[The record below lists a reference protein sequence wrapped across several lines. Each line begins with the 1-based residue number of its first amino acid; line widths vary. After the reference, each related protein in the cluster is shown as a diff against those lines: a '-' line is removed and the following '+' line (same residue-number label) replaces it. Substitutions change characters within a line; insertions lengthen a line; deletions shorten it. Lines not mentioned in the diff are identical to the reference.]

1 MERREIELEVKTGKS
16 EKDLKDVVN
25 ALNNISDKL
34 QDVSN
39 NGKDIADIGK
49 GAEKSRKGLKG
60 MLGGLTSIGNL
71 FKASGVF
78 FIAIKVFES
87 LQEAFRSNQ
96 VVLDAFSVA
105 GGMATQVITDLTTFV
120 INNFSKVISL
130 FQKVFNDPVQ
140 SVKDLG
146 AAIKEGFISR
156 IEQAKEVLGLLANAA
171 VSFFKGDFK
180 GAVDSLKEA
189 GKESVDVITGQDDS
203 LQKVK
208 DTISNVADAVV
219 DYTTKT
225 YKASKAVVEL
235 NKNAEL
241 AEAINQGLIEQYDI
255 QAESLRQVRDD
266 ERNGLD
272 ARIKAN
278 NDLKQVL
285 IDQSK
290 AMTDNAT
297 VIRDAAKARFEQTKN
312 QEDRLALIQA
322 ENELIAINATV
333 TGLMAEQKSNDLA
346 LDKERLDVKAQLSL
360 IGADEFEQQRI
371 ENDTKLEEQ
380 MRFIEQE
387 VTNEDERNRLISK
400 ARLDHK
406 IAMIDI
412 AEEEKQS
419 QIGKAQ
425 EFFSSLGSVAEAF
438 GNETKAFAIAGIVT
452 EQVAAISKIISNT
465 AVANAKAM
473 AASPLSGGMPW
484 VGINN
489 VMAGVSIAGSIAGAK
504 KAIGDLNSDK
514 KTVSESSPVK
524 AQAPAPP
531 AMNVVGAAPENQL
544 AMAIGEKQN
553 EPVRAFVVSN
563 DVTNAQALDR
573 NIIQTASIG

>member
-241 AEAINQGLIEQYDI
+241 AEAINQG
-255 QAESLRQVRDD
+255 
-266 ERNGLD
+266 
-272 ARIKAN
+272 
-278 NDLKQVL
+278 
-285 IDQSK
+285 
-290 AMTDNAT
+290 
-297 VIRDAAKARFEQTKN
+297 
-312 QEDRLALIQA
+312 
-322 ENELIAINATV
+322 
-333 TGLMAEQKSNDLA
+333 
-346 LDKERLDVKAQLSL
+346 
-360 IGADEFEQQRI
+360 
-371 ENDTKLEEQ
+371 
-380 MRFIEQE
+380 
-387 VTNEDERNRLISK
+387 
-400 ARLDHK
+400 
-406 IAMIDI
+406 
-412 AEEEKQS
+412 
-419 QIGKAQ
+419 
-425 EFFSSLGSVAEAF
+425 
-438 GNETKAFAIAGIVT
+438 
-452 EQVAAISKIISNT
+452 
-465 AVANAKAM
+465 
-473 AASPLSGGMPW
+473 
-484 VGINN
+484 
-489 VMAGVSIAGSIAGAK
+489 
-504 KAIGDLNSDK
+504 
-514 KTVSESSPVK
+514 
-524 AQAPAPP
+524 
-531 AMNVVGAAPENQL
+531 
-544 AMAIGEKQN
+544 
-553 EPVRAFVVSN
+553 
-563 DVTNAQALDR
+563 
-573 NIIQTASIG
+573 

>member
-16 EKDLKDVVN
+16 EKDLKDLVGV
-25 ALNNISDKL
+25 LNKITDKL
-34 QDVSN
+34 DNVSSAGDN
-39 NGKDIADIGK
+39 IEDIGK
-49 GAEKSRKGLKG
+49 GAKKSKKGLKD

-120 INNFSKVISL
+120 INNFSKVIDL

-146 AAIKEGFISR
+146 AAIEEGFISR

-180 GAVDSLKEA
+180 GAVNSLKEA

-225 YKASKAVVEL
+225 YNASKAVVEL
-235 NKNAEL
+235 NKEAEV

-285 IDQSK
+285 IDQSD
-290 AMTDNAT
+290 AMKDNAT
-297 VIRDAAKARFEQTKN
+297 VIRDAAKARFKQTKN
-312 QEDRLALIQA
+312 QEDRLALIKA
-322 ENELIAINATV
+322 ENDLLGINATV

-380 MRFIEQE
+380 IRFIEQE

-400 ARLDHK
+400 ARTDHK

-412 AEEEKQS
+412 AEQERQS
-419 QIGKAQ
+419 QLGKAQ
-425 EFFSSLGSVAEAF
+425 EFFAGLQSVAQAF
-438 GNETKAFAIAGIVT
+438 GKESKALAIAGIVT
-452 EQVAAISKIISNT
+452 EQVSAISKIISNT
-465 AVANAKAM
+465 GIANAKAL
-473 AASPLSGGMPW
+473 AASPISAGMPW

-489 VMAGVSIAGSIAGAK
+489 VMAGVSIAGSVAGAA
-504 KAIGDLNSDK
+504 KAISDLKSNK
-514 KTVSESSPVK
+514 QTVSATSPV
-524 AQAPAPP
+524 APQASAPP

-544 AMAIGEKQN
+544 AMALGEKQN

>member
-16 EKDLKDVVN
+16 EKDLKGLIGV
-25 ALNNISDKL
+25 LNKITDKL
-34 QDVSN
+34 DNVSSAGDN
-39 NGKDIADIGK
+39 IEDIGK
-49 GAEKSRKGLKG
+49 GAKKSKKGLKD

-71 FKASGVF
+71 FTASGVF

-96 VVLDAFSVA
+96 VVLDAFTVA

-120 INNFSKVISL
+120 INNFSKVIDL

-146 AAIKEGFISR
+146 AAIEEGFISR

-225 YKASKAVVEL
+225 YNASKAVVEL
-235 NKNAEL
+235 NKKAEV

-297 VIRDAAKARFEQTKN
+297 VIRDAAKARFKQTKN

-322 ENELIAINATV
+322 ENELLAINATV
-333 TGLMAEQKSNDLA
+333 TGLNAEQKSNDLA

-360 IGADEFEQQRI
+360 IGADEFEQQRV

-380 MRFIEQE
+380 IRFIEQE

-400 ARLDHK
+400 ARTDHK

-412 AEEEKQS
+412 AEQERQS
-419 QIGKAQ
+419 QLGKAQ
-425 EFFSSLGSVAEAF
+425 EFFAGLQSVAQAF
-438 GNETKAFAIAGIVT
+438 GKESKALAIAGIVT
-452 EQVAAISKIISNT
+452 EQVSAISKIISNT
-465 AVANAKAM
+465 GIANAKAL
-473 AASPLSGGMPW
+473 AASPISAGMPW

-489 VMAGVSIAGSIAGAK
+489 VMAGVSIAGSVAGAA
-504 KAIGDLNSDK
+504 KAISDLKSNK
-514 KTVSESSPVK
+514 QTVSATSPV
-524 AQAPAPP
+524 APQASAPP

-544 AMAIGEKQN
+544 AMALGEKQN

>member
-16 EKDLKDVVN
+16 EKDLKDLVGV
-25 ALNNISDKL
+25 LNKITDKL
-34 QDVSN
+34 DNVSSAGDN
-39 NGKDIADIGK
+39 IEDIGK
-49 GAEKSRKGLKG
+49 GAKKSKKGLKD

-120 INNFSKVISL
+120 INNFSKVIDL

-146 AAIKEGFISR
+146 AAIEEGFISR

-180 GAVDSLKEA
+180 GAVNSLKEA

-225 YKASKAVVEL
+225 YNASKAVVEL
-235 NKNAEL
+235 NKEAEV

-285 IDQSK
+285 IDQSE

-297 VIRDAAKARFEQTKN
+297 VIRDAAKARFKQTKN
-312 QEDRLALIQA
+312 QEDQLALIKA
-322 ENELIAINATV
+322 ENDLLGINATV

-380 MRFIEQE
+380 IRFIEQE

-400 ARLDHK
+400 ARTDHK

-412 AEEEKQS
+412 AEQERQS
-419 QIGKAQ
+419 QLGKAQ
-425 EFFSSLGSVAEAF
+425 EFFAGLQSVAQAF
-438 GNETKAFAIAGIVT
+438 GKESKALAIAGIVT
-452 EQVAAISKIISNT
+452 EQVSAISKIISNT
-465 AVANAKAM
+465 GIANAKAL
-473 AASPLSGGMPW
+473 AASPISAGMPW

-489 VMAGVSIAGSIAGAK
+489 VMAGVSIAGSVAGAA
-504 KAIGDLNSDK
+504 KAISDLKSNK
-514 KTVSESSPVK
+514 QTVSATSPV
-524 AQAPAPP
+524 APQASAPP

-544 AMAIGEKQN
+544 AMALGEKQN